1 MRVLRALAVLASCV
15 PSAALRL
22 PVHPAVPKVAE
33 AKAFILAAACSASL
47 LAGAPHTALAAPT
60 LNEAIVE
67 VSQTSYPILKALT
80 AETFVPFSAKI
91 GKLVLD
97 IAPDK
102 LGKSIA
108 LRRGAKCRLC
118 RATARWPGRLGRT
131 ASGLGCSMQSGGA
144 PQPLR
149 PQWQLMVRPS
159 ACAKVADFTALT
171 I

>member
-22 PVHPAVPKVAE
+22 PVHPAVPKVAD

-47 LAGAPHTALAAPT
+47 LAGAPHAALAAPT

-118 RATARWPGRLGRT
+118 RATAGCPGRLGRT

-144 PQPLR
+144 P
-149 PQWQLMVRPS
+149 
-159 ACAKVADFTALT
+159 A
-171 I
+171 

>member
-1 MRVLRALAVLASCV
+1 MHLRGCVCVCVPRASRTLALCLLKLAEGTAIAPQMRVVLLRVLAALASCV

-22 PVHPAVPKVAE
+22 PAHPAVPKVAE
-33 AKAFILAAACSASL
+33 AKAFVLAAACSASL
-47 LAGAPHTALAAPT
+47 LAGAPHAALAAPT

-108 LRRGAKCRLC
+108 LRHGQSAPPSRCH
-118 RATARWPGRLGRT
+118 
-131 ASGLGCSMQSGGA
+131 SSMRSTGA
-144 PQPLR
+144 P
-149 PQWQLMVRPS
+149 
-159 ACAKVADFTALT
+159 
-171 I
+171 

>member
-1 MRVLRALAVLASCV
+1 MDGTVLHLQTEDIINLKLVGHPNRTPTMRVLRALAVLASCV

-22 PVHPAVPKVAE
+22 PVHPAVPKFAE
-33 AKAFILAAACSASL
+33 AKAFLLAAACSASL
-47 LAGAPHTALAAPT
+47 LAGAPHAALAAPT

-118 RATARWPGRLGRT
+118 RATARCPGRLGRT
-131 ASGLGCSMQSGGA
+131 ASGLGCSA
-144 PQPLR
+144 
-149 PQWQLMVRPS
+149 
-159 ACAKVADFTALT
+159 
-171 I
+171 

>member
-1 MRVLRALAVLASCV
+1 MCVCSRLRGCVCVCVGSNPQTARETSASSNAEGTAIAPQMRVVLLRVLAALASCV

-22 PVHPAVPKVAE
+22 PAHPAVPKVAE
-33 AKAFILAAACSASL
+33 AKAFVLAAACSASL
-47 LAGAPHTALAAPT
+47 LAGAPHAALAAPT

-108 LRRGAKCRLC
+108 LRHG
-118 RATARWPGRLGRT
+118 
-131 ASGLGCSMQSGGA
+131 QSV
-144 PQPLR
+144 PPLR
-149 PQWQLMVRPS
+149 CHSSIRS
-159 ACAKVADFTALT
+159 TGAS
-171 I
+171 